1 MNEHL
6 ALVDRVARIEN
17 ILMSKNPNKTFLG
30 KDNQNTL
37 HKVTSIQDLM
47 RNSRMKTSEKARYR
61 NRNLP

>member
-17 ILMSKNPNKTFLG
+17 ILMSKNANKTFLG
-30 KDNQNTL
+30 KNNQTTL

-47 RNSRMKTSEKARYR
+47 RNSRMKTSEKAKYR